1 MTSAESNSPMLLTST
16 HCACLFAG
24 GAAPSIADM
33 LSVASDQLAEQL
45 DAAHGSEVVDPSI
58 FRAHAAKYEV
68 STRVHRGVGWLFVGS
83 RHLARTGGG
92 GGQTSRNVCM

>member
-1 MTSAESNSPMLLTST
+1 
-16 HCACLFAG
+16 
-24 GAAPSIADM
+24 M

-68 STRVHRGVGWLFVGS
+68 RTRVPRGVSQLFVETFS
-83 RHLARTGGG
+83 
-92 GGQTSRNVCM
+92 